1 MIRKYF
7 WVIHIIIKKI
17 IIGNTQPAHDVPGT
31 SSEGLLKVLIFAT
44 YRGPSGDSQ
53 GTNTK
58 ISDFMKKIFFR
69 IISPCIT
76 YLFLFLQEE
85 QIFKSFKWGTS
96 TGPSCGTSLGPN
108 DEPFQGR
115 PWDVGQ
121 TYVLNSTHKYIKLA
135 LTGYSSKLTLKGYST
150 LYSEWQQRKI
160 Q

>member
-1 MIRKYF
+1 M
-7 WVIHIIIKKI
+7 IHIIIKKI

-76 YLFLFLQEE
+76 YLVFFLQEE

-96 TGPSCGTSLGPN
+96 TGRLRDPVAGLPWDQMMSRSRDVRGTSVKHM
-108 DEPFQGR
+108 F
-115 PWDVGQ
+115 
-121 TYVLNSTHKYIKLA
+121 
-135 LTGYSSKLTLKGYST
+135 
-150 LYSEWQQRKI
+150 
-160 Q
+160 